1 MAEIESIQY
10 DYVTPY
16 TDMVKYLKVLY
27 QDLNVLHHNIT
38 GAEFFSNHE
47 NLAEMYEDVSKIIDN
62 LIELGMTIGIL
73 EPSIQDSLNFKSS
86 IDVRLRNYHDTFEI
100 VSNEMAVA
108 IDYMEKA
115 KNGVPDDIK
124 NKIEEHEHTLR
135 IWGLYKAK
143 MLLQV
148 TE

>member
-27 QDLNVLHHNIT
+27 QDLTVLHHNIT
-38 GAEFFSNHE
+38 GTEFFSNHE
-47 NLAEMYEDVSKIIDN
+47 ALAEMYGDVAEINDN

-73 EPSIQDSLNFKSS
+73 EPSIQDSLNFKSA
-86 IDVRLRNYHDTFEI
+86 IDVRLRNYRDTFDI
-100 VSNEMAVA
+100 VANEMAVA

-135 IWGLYKAK
+135 VWGLYKAK